1 MSEAE
6 QLQHVSQVAHGFEHG
21 KVHPATLAEFA
32 HLYRDAEYKFSF
44 KKKVKNEETG
54 EEEKRPAL
62 TLVVPVP
69 TFDGVVKALEED
81 SATEGRKVTNFL
93 LDLIEEAIKDR
104 VREQLTGE
112 KPVMAQ
118 DQLNLSELT
127 LTYIANLPKA
137 ERTGGGI
144 SKDTWS
150 EWEADYIAVMSPIR
164 GEEKAT
170 KAAKLF
176 TARLSPVKSDKKVL
190 EFLRGQLNMWASKS
204 ENNEEYL
211 EVYTYLDGKCS
222 ELMNRDSE
230 ALLSAL

>member
-1 MSEAE
+1 MDTE
-6 QLQHVSQVAHGFEHG
+6 QGNHEVRVAHGFEHG
-21 KVHPATLAEFA
+21 KVHPATLSEFA
-32 HLYRDAEYKFSF
+32 HLYRDAEWKFSF
-44 KKKVKNEETG
+44 KKSTIKDPETG
-54 EEEKRPAL
+54 EDVKRPPITL
-62 TLVVPVP
+62 TVPVP

-81 SATEGRKVTNFL
+81 SATESRKVTNFL
-93 LDLIEEAIKDR
+93 LDLIEDAIKDR

-118 DQLNLSELT
+118 DQLNLAELT

-144 SKDTWS
+144 SKETWG

-176 TARLSPVKSDKKVL
+176 TARLTPVRSDKKVL
-190 EFLRGQLNMWASKS
+190 EFLRGQLNVWASKS
-204 ENNEEYL
+204 ENNEEFL
-211 EVYTYLDGKCS
+211 DVFTYLDSKCS